1 MYFKKQASVK
11 HARNVWINRVVQNQI
26 VKIESQKRGPAQL
39 QILDQCD
46 KSGIFYFQ
54 IFDFSL
60 HAKLPFFQLI

>member
-1 MYFKKQASVK
+1 M
-11 HARNVWINRVVQNQI
+11 RLR

-60 HAKLPFFQLI
+60 NAKLLFFQLI